1 MKLASGDYIDLKMYE
16 PAMRHLIDTYIRA
29 EESEKISAFDDI
41 SLIQLIVERGS
52 DAVNSLPKSL
62 QKKEA
67 VAETIE
73 NNVRKLIIDEH
84 PINPKYYEKMSE
96 LLSALIEQRRQQAI
110 DYESYLAKVI
120 ELTKQV
126 KNPANN
132 SNYPSSLNTPGKRAL
147 YDNLDENEEIALT
160 VHEAVI
166 KTRQDDWR
174 NNRIKESKSKM
185 LSRVL

>member
-1 MKLASGDYIDLKMYE
+1 M
-16 PAMRHLIDTYIRA
+16 
-29 EESEKISAFDDI
+29 
-41 SLIQLIVERGS
+41 
-52 DAVNSLPKSL
+52 

-147 YDNLDENEEIALT
+147 YDNLDENEELAQA
-160 VHEAVI
+160 VHEVVI
-166 KTRQDDWR
+166 KNRQDDWR
-174 NNRIKESKSKM
+174 NHRIKRNKVQNAIKNTLNKRQGCMVCEESGTYMGGSIDPHDSLTSKI
-185 LSRVL
+185 LEIVKNQQEY